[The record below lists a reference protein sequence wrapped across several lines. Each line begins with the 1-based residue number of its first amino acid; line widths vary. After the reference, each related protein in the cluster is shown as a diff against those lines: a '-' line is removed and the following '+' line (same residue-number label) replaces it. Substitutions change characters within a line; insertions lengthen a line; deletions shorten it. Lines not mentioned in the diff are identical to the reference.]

1 MTRRLIDCVRHS
13 DLTLSHH
20 IAFWEAVEA
29 MLPPGALAND
39 NELGSIWNAP
49 APAKTAEMLI
59 TLAQATAVFGRA
71 PGDTQLADLNACLHR
86 FNITTPARIRHFLAQ
101 VGHESGGLRW
111 MLELASGDAY
121 ENRTD
126 LGNTRPGDGRKFKGA
141 GALQLTGRYNYQRLA
156 DALGDPDVMDGAS
169 YVAVRY
175 PFTSAGHWWQQ
186 NGMNAVIDSGATVRQ
201 VSARVNGRDPA
212 NGIAD
217 REAFYARAVAAVPL
231 GLQLQQGLQ
240 PPSAERRKQWVSTIK
255 ALNLSQPDAYTCQA
269 ACIGMAVGDG
279 NIAGIR
285 QKLLAR
291 GAAGDPAVMGH
302 IIRSYGRP
310 YRYEGN
316 ASLAQCFEWLK
327 QGEFLITH
335 GWFTGSGHVIC
346 LDGLRDDGSGCH
358 SIDVKDPWSEFNAP
372 AWAYNT
378 GSKFY
383 DGFYSDL
390 LIYATCVAGVSST
403 DAKRVYQAGKVDA
416 SRGGMWVHRFTT
428 S

>member
-1 MTRRLIDCVRHS
+1 MTRRLIDCVRYS
-13 DLTLSHH
+13 DLSLAHH
-20 IAFWEAVEA
+20 RAFWEAVEA
-29 MLPPGALAND
+29 KLPAGSLAND
-39 NELGSIWNAP
+39 GELGSIWNAP
-49 APAKTAEMLI
+49 APAKQPDQLI
-59 TLAQATAVFGRA
+59 SLAQATAVFGRA
-71 PGDTQLADLNACLHR
+71 PSDTQLADLNACLTR
-86 FNITTPARIRHFLAQ
+86 FNITTPVRIRHFLAQ

-126 LGNTRPGDGRKFKGA
+126 LGNTRPGDGRRFKGA

-156 DALGDPDVMDGAS
+156 DAIGDPDVMDGAA

-175 PFTSAGHWWQQ
+175 PFTSAGYWWQQ
-186 NGMNAVIDSGATVRQ
+186 NGMNAVIDAGATVRQ

-212 NGIAD
+212 NGLSD

-240 PPSAERRKQWVSTIK
+240 PPTAERRKQWITTIQ
-255 ALNLSQPDAYTCQA
+255 ALNISQPDASTCQA
-269 ACIGMAVGDG
+269 ACIGMAVGDS
-279 NIAGIR
+279 NISGIR
-285 QKLLAR
+285 QKLIAR

-302 IIRSYGRP
+302 IIRTYGRP
-310 YRYEGN
+310 YRYDGN

-327 QGEFLITH
+327 AGEFLITH

-346 LDGLRDDGSGCH
+346 LDGLRDDGNGRFSF
-358 SIDVKDPWSEFNAP
+358 DVKDPWSEFIGP
-372 AWAYNT
+372 LWTYNHN
-378 GSKFY
+378 SKFY

-390 LIYATCVAGVSST
+390 LIYAACVAGASSS
-403 DAKRVYQAGKVDA
+403 DARRIYQAGTVDTA
-416 SRGGMWVHRFTT
+416 RGGMWVHRFTT